1 MAAPLANIGNGTL
14 RYIGR
19 FAPSPTGYLHAG
31 SLVAALAS
39 WLDAR
44 SHGGT
49 WLVRMED
56 VDQPRCI
63 PGAGEIILSQLA
75 ACGLYPDQPVVW
87 QSQRTALYQQAL
99 ALLQAQQWVYP
110 CTCSRKDILTALQ
123 TLGEAPARHEERVYP
138 GTCRPNSIPPTLNPN
153 VKHPTWRFN
162 TTAYVRTHQ
171 LQLVHWQ
178 DRWLGPQQQNVTE
191 AVGDFALQR
200 SDAYFT
206 YQLAMVVDDAQQGVT
221 HVVRGA
227 DLADNTAR
235 QLLLQQALNLPAPQ
249 YLHTPLVLGEDGAK
263 LSKQNGA
270 IALNTSDPLKLLNTA
285 AQTLGLQTDALANTT
300 PLHDW
305 LHAAVLQWAARF
317 GHTDMSDK
325 IST

>member
-1 MAAPLANIGNGTL
+1 MGNGTR

-19 FAPSPTGYLHAG
+19 FAPSPTGPLHAG

-44 SHGGT
+44 AHGGT

-56 VDQPRCI
+56 IDQPRCV
-63 PGAGEIILSQLA
+63 PGAGDIILSQLA
-75 ACGLYPDQPVVW
+75 ACGLHPDQPVVR

-99 ALLQAQQWVYP
+99 ALLRAQQCVYP
-110 CTCSRKDILTALQ
+110 CTCSRKDMLTALQ
-123 TLGEAPARHEERVYP
+123 TLGQAPARHEERVYP
-138 GTCRPNSIPPTLNPN
+138 GTCRPSSAPPTLNPN
-153 VKHPTWRFN
+153 DKLPTWRFN
-162 TTAYVRTHQ
+162 TTAFMFAHQ
-171 LQLVHWQ
+171 IQLVRWK

-206 YQLAMVVDDAQQGVT
+206 YQLAVVVDDAQQGVT

-235 QLLLQQALNLPAPQ
+235 QILLQQALKLPAPR

-270 IALNTSDPLKLLNTA
+270 TALNTSDPLKLLNTA
-285 AQTLGLQTDALANTT
+285 AQTLGLQKDALANIT

-305 LHAAVLQWAARF
+305 LNAAVLQWAAVFR
-317 GHTDMSDK
+317 HTEMSDK